1 MINSWIIF
9 NGISVNYR
17 DNGEKLATVVKLVV
31 YDNLNSNFISF
42 YLKYYILMNV
52 IMLIIF

>member
-1 MINSWIIF
+1 MNYLQ
-9 NGISVNYR
+9 NGISVNYW
-17 DNGEKLATVVKLVV
+17 DDGEELSTVVKLVD

-42 YLKYYILMNV
+42 YLKCYILMKV